1 MRIHKNTFITCGL
14 FVAFFGA
21 GVQASDLKSAFLRT
35 LEPHSAIAL
44 GKSEI
49 DRQVAREAL
58 SKSVLKPQLKL
69 SVLKGSIEQRIF
81 SPVTHFDRNT
91 NLVVASQSLIDAESM
106 PLTAVECRRLPE
118 LGLSATHEESIIGSN
133 NRQIADTT
141 TTIAGLILTIPLY
154 RGGSVSAERNEKA
167 SLMARPESD
176 RQVTRRFLLRSLEEA
191 VVQFTNAKKSAV
203 SEIAN
208 VRSQVMAMNV
218 LTLAFDREVTSHA
231 GLLDAYDRLANAKI
245 SRDKAV
251 LSGLLNWLSV
261 GNLAESF
268 EPEDLTVIDSVV
280 AQYQS

>member
-1 MRIHKNTFITCGL
+1 MRIHKNTFIICGL

-106 PLTAVECRRLPE
+106 PLTAVERRRLPK
-118 LGLSATHEESIIGSN
+118 LGLSATHERSDVGSN

-141 TTIAGLILTIPLY
+141 TTIVGLTLTMPLY
-154 RGGSVSAERNEKA
+154 SGGLVAAERNEKA
-167 SLMARPESD
+167 SLVAQLESD
-176 RQVTRRFLLRSLEEA
+176 REVTRRFLLRSLEEA
-191 VVQFTNAKKSAV
+191 VAQFTNSKEGAF
-203 SEIAN
+203 SEIEN
-208 VRSQVMAMNV
+208 VRGQVMAVDV
-218 LTLAFDREVTSHA
+218 LTQAFDRGAISQTE
-231 GLLDAYDRLANAKI
+231 LLDSYDSLANAKI
-245 SRDKAV
+245 SRDRV
-251 LSGLLNWLSV
+251 ILSGLLNWLAVRTLS
-261 GNLAESF
+261 GQF
-268 EPEDLTVIDSVV
+268 EPEDLTLIDSIV
-280 AQYQS
+280 AQYQR